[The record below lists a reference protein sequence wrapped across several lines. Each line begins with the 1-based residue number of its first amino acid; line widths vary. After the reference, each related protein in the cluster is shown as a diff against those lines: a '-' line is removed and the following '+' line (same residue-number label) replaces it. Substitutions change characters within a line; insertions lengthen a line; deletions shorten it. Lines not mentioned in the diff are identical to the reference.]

1 MPQSAFSIVATAKTR
16 EGEMSQQH
24 RKDSATPAKPVDWI
38 VVGANALGLVVVAL
52 AAFHAQTGGL
62 FQEVASQAAQ
72 GTVF

>member
-1 MPQSAFSIVATAKTR
+1 MPQSAFSIVATAKAR
-16 EGEMSQQH
+16 EGEMSQH
-24 RKDSATPAKPVDWI
+24 TKDSATAAKPVDWI

-52 AAFHAQTGGL
+52 AEFHAQTGGL

>member
-1 MPQSAFSIVATAKTR
+1 
-16 EGEMSQQH
+16 MSQH
-24 RKDSATPAKPVDWI
+24 AKDSATAAKPVDWI

-72 GTVF
+72 DTVF